1 MDTAKTETIH
11 IARRLQAAKER
22 LERFEQMTLTEEQA
36 KVIMLEIFHAS
47 HGYFENFNMAGLFY
61 YLSSSFEDKMMNIM
75 SQAM

>member
-47 HGYFENFNMAGLFY
+47 HGYFGNFNMAWVVL
-61 YLSSSFEDKMMNIM
+61 LSE
-75 SQAM
+75 Q